1 MHPMTLCTGQN
12 GCGCSI
18 VSASLAITGS
28 GGSGDPW
35 TVEITDGV
43 RTAYTPALTAST
55 TNPTLGSTGT
65 ATGHYV
71 RTGDLV
77 LVGFAFTFGGTGIS
91 SGSGTYTISL
101 PVTPQVLGSSS
112 AQGMGQGLVRV
123 HDATGA
129 VAREL
134 KGLALGGGVQLWA
147 MDLATYTAPVAAI
160 TNSTIGITF
169 NSGDA
174 LAGQVVYPAP

>member
-1 MHPMTLCTGQN
+1 VTLCSGQN

-18 VSASLAITGS
+18 VSATLNINGS

-35 TVEITDGV
+35 SIEIADGV
-43 RTAYTPALTAST
+43 RTAYTPALTANT
-55 TNPTLGSTGT
+55 TNPNLGSTGT
-65 ATGHYV
+65 ATGYYV

-77 LVGFAFTFGGTGIS
+77 LAVFNFNFAGAGIS

-101 PVTPQVLGSSS
+101 PVTPYAVGSSPS
-112 AQGMGQGLVRV
+112 SQGLGQGLVRV

-134 KGLALGGGVQLWA
+134 KGLALGGGVQLWT
-147 MDLATYTAPVAAI
+147 MDPAAYAAPVAAI

-169 NSGDA
+169 AAGDA
-174 LAGQVVYPAP
+174 IAGQVVYPAS